1 MHRAAA
7 RHKGIHSLRSAEAH
21 ESPEKGVP
29 SGKSQFIE
37 YLTLTLFREVQSLSE
52 IPVLDIEQGID
63 LYKEVSDFEKSL
75 IERVLLHTGC
85 HQVRAASLLNLKP
98 TTLNTKI
105 KHYGINLDELMAGYN
120 AIFKAKGLNLSS

>member
-1 MHRAAA
+1 MSKAAA
-7 RHKGIHSLRSAEAH
+7 RHKGIHSLRNVEAH

-29 SGKSQFIE
+29 SGKGQFIE
-37 YLTLTLFREVQSLSE
+37 YLMLTLFREVQSLRE

-63 LYKEVSDFEKSL
+63 LYKEICNFEKSL
-75 IERVLLHTGC
+75 IERVLLYTGC

-105 KHYGINLDELMAGYN
+105 KHYRINLDELMASYN